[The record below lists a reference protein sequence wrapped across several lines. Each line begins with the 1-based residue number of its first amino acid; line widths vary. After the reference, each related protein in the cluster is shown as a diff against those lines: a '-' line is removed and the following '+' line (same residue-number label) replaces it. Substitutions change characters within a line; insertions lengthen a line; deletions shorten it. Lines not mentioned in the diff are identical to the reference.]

1 MDNGDNV
8 ANVSPAQS
16 STKKRRCHDR
26 RRTPDLEQVPPR
38 GPRPPR
44 RHLAQQAVA
53 GSPCATACIGQ
64 PAPWVLETPI
74 ADRLSKRKKAWDL
87 LFHRVARR
95 ANNKPLLSYL
105 LPIPT
110 GTSSQPTP
118 RPITPFPCSNPG
130 PRSRIPRGNAALRLC
145 PNQGRPILLS
155 PNTRDGPTSDQRA
168 RTLLPSPRG
177 PFPDPPPPPS
187 TPHGDDHHDP
197 HDPKDAIISIAG
209 PGTPPRR
216 PGRPAKTLTIQ
227 LTSPR
232 SSHLIECGI
241 GPG

>member
-145 PNQGRPILLS
+145 PNQGSAYSSLPKHPGWSNIRPTCQ
-155 PNTRDGPTSDQRA
+155 N
-168 RTLLPSPRG
+168 PSPVTPRPLPG
-177 PFPDPPPPPS
+177 PPPPPQAHPMAMITMIRMTLK
-187 TPHGDDHHDP
+187 TPSSRLQGRALP
-197 HDPKDAIISIAG
+197 
-209 PGTPPRR
+209 PGGQG
-216 PGRPAKTLTIQ
+216 GRQK
-227 LTSPR
+227 
-232 SSHLIECGI
+232 H
-241 GPG
+241 